1 MLQTDRT
8 ASTRAALVSA
18 ARALFAE
25 HGFAAVGTERIVRAA
40 GVSRGALY
48 HHFTDK
54 TELFAAVLEA
64 VEADILREINAT
76 ISATSKDPIDGM
88 IAGTDAWLDAC
99 AEPEVQRIVLLDAPA
114 VLGWER
120 WREVELRHS
129 LGLVE
134 NLLSQAMAVGRIRR
148 RPLRLLAHIVIGAL
162 DEAALY
168 TACADDPETAR
179 RDVRVV
185 LREVFLALTSDAD
198 GPRTTS

>member
-148 RPLRLLAHIVIGAL
+148 RPLRPLAHIVIGAL

-168 TACADDPETAR
+168 TACA
-179 RDVRVV
+179 
-185 LREVFLALTSDAD
+185 
-198 GPRTTS
+198 

>member
-148 RPLRLLAHIVIGAL
+148 RPLRPLAHIVIGAL

-185 LREVFLALTSDAD
+185 LREVFLALASDAD

>member
-64 VEADILREINAT
+64 VEADILREVNAT

-148 RPLRLLAHIVIGAL
+148 RPLRPLAHIVIGAL

-185 LREVFLALTSDAD
+185 LREVFLALASDAD
-198 GPRTTS
+198 SPRTTS